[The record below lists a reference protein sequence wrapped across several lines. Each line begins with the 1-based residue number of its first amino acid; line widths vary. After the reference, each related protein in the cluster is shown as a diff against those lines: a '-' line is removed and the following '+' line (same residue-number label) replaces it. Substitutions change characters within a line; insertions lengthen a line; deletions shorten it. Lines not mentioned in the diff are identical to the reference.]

1 MWERAARTHALLEG
15 RASRLSS
22 RMVAGWGTPGSPL
35 VGSFELSL
43 ERVFGA
49 MAGLREIAIGTVLHG
64 IGVAVAKLVGHG
76 VVTGLAT
83 FVRLLG
89 TFASV
94 GIVKKMIAGTF
105 RHAKPFRA
113 RVDKHEYRVQA
124 TPKARLRQRLA
135 CRGSGQ
141 SAKSLTTKGTK
152 VHEGNS

>member
-76 VVTGLAT
+76 VVAGLAT
-83 FVRLLG
+83 FVRLLR

-105 RHAKPFRA
+105 RHAKPFPPPVA
-113 RVDKHEYRVQA
+113 NHQYTFQP
-124 TPKARLRQRLA
+124 TPTPPRSQLLS
-135 CRGSGQ
+135 C
-141 SAKSLTTKGTK
+141 
-152 VHEGNS
+152 